1 MKFCY
6 CDESGKHD
14 LVLRR
19 FRVVVTILVGIMAL
33 ALLPLFFVDQQN
45 LYLII
50 WLDTVATGFSVLW
63 IARARLRR
71 RISRRTSLLL
81 APVVSLT
88 IYGVTVAF
96 ILAFV
101 R

>member
-1 MKFCY
+1 M
-6 CDESGKHD
+6 DSDNRRHD

-19 FRVVVTILVGIMAL
+19 FRVVVTILVGIMGL

-63 IARARLRR
+63 IARARLRG